1 MGLMDSIKGLLGG
14 GGGGGAGASNDIMGA
29 LTGLFSG
36 EGAIGSKLGG
46 LSGILEKFNA
56 AGMGD
61 KVKSWVG
68 TGPNEPVSG
77 DEVEKALG
85 SDTIKDMAAQT
96 GGSEAE
102 VKSGLAG
109 MLPGLV
115 DKLTPDGGLPAMDQI
130 GGMLKKIDVGKFL
143 GGFGK

>member
-1 MGLMDSIKGLLGG
+1 VGLMDSIKGVL
-14 GGGGGAGASNDIMGA
+14 GGAGGEGAGSDITTA

-36 EGAIGSKLGG
+36 EGGIGSKLGG

-61 KVKSWVG
+61 KVKSWMG
-68 TGPNEPVSG
+68 TGPNEPVTG

-85 SDTIKDMAAQT
+85 SNTIKEMAADT
-96 GGSEAE
+96 GGNETE
-102 VKSGLAG
+102 VKNGLAG
-109 MLPGLV
+109 MLPGLI
-115 DKLTPDGGLPAMDQI
+115 DKLTPDGGLPGMDQI
-130 GGMLKKIDVGKFL
+130 GGMLKNIDVGKFL

>member
-1 MGLMDSIKGLLGG
+1 MGLMDSIKGLLGRRRRER
-14 GGGGGAGASNDIMGA
+14 APAATSRA
-29 LTGLFSG
+29 RVTGLFSG

-68 TGPNEPVSG
+68 TGDNEPVTG

-85 SDTIKDMAAQT
+85 PDTIKEMATADRRQ
-96 GGSEAE
+96 
-102 VKSGLAG
+102 
-109 MLPGLV
+109 
-115 DKLTPDGGLPAMDQI
+115 
-130 GGMLKKIDVGKFL
+130 
-143 GGFGK
+143 

>member
-1 MGLMDSIKGLLGG
+1 MGLMDTIKGMLGG
-14 GGGGGAGASNDIMGA
+14 SKSGGGDLMAA
-29 LTGLFSG
+29 LTGLLSG
-36 EGAIGSKLGG
+36 TGPIGSKLGG
-46 LSGILEKFNA
+46 LSGILERFNL

-61 KVKSWVG
+61 KVQSWLG
-68 TGPNEPVSG
+68 QGENEPLTG

-85 SDTIKDMAAQT
+85 TDTIDEVATAT
-96 GGSEAE
+96 GGQPAQ

-115 DKLTPDGGLPAMDQI
+115 DKLTPDGKIPGTDQI
-130 GGMLKKIDVGKFL
+130 GGLLGKLDLSKFL

>member
-1 MGLMDSIKGLLGG
+1 VGLMDSIKGML
-14 GGGGGAGASNDIMGA
+14 GGAGGEGAGNDITGA

-68 TGPNEPVSG
+68 TGPNEPVTG

-85 SDTIKDMAAQT
+85 SDTIKEMAADT
-96 GGSEAE
+96 GGNETE
-102 VKSGLAG
+102 VKNGLAG
-109 MLPGLV
+109 MLPGLI
-115 DKLTPDGGLPAMDQI
+115 DKLTPDGGLPGMDQI
-130 GGMLKKIDVGKFL
+130 GGMLKNIDVGKFL